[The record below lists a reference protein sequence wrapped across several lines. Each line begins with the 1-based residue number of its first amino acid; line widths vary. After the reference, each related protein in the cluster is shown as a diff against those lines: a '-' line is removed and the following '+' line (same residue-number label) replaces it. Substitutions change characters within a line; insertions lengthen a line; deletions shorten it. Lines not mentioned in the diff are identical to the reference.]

1 MLLIIGTFFIVLF
14 MLILGFIGEI
24 IASIF
29 SSEVSTSK
37 EISCKNNEVA
47 HSHS

>member
-1 MLLIIGTFFIVLF
+1 MLLIIGTFFMVLF

-29 SSEVSTSK
+29 SSEVSTR
-37 EISCKNNEVA
+37 EETSCENNEVA
-47 HSHS
+47 YSHS